1 MKMETNNYP
10 LLFTSLS
17 LNKLRLKNRIVM
29 PATHLNYTPGG
40 QVSDQLAAFYAARA
54 RGGAGLVIVGGCVVS
69 EVAGGPMMVSIM
81 DDKDIPGLTRLAQA
95 VHEQGGLIGAQ
106 LYHAGAYS
114 FRMLIPDQAISSS
127 DHTSAFTREQARGL
141 NKEEIPQVQEQFAQA
156 ATRAQKAGFDM
167 VEILGSA
174 GYLICQFLSP
184 RINQR
189 EDEYGGSLQNRMR
202 FGLETVG
209 KVRQAVGP
217 DFCVGIR
224 LAGHDF
230 VPASHGN
237 KECQAF
243 AAACREKGVD
253 LINVTG
259 GWHETKVP
267 QLTSEVPPGGF
278 AYLARGVKQAVDI
291 PVCASNRIHT
301 PAEAEEILAR
311 GDADLICMSRP
322 LIADP
327 MFPIKAQ
334 KGRDDLIRR
343 CTNCNQGC
351 FDSVLS
357 LKPVGCM
364 VNPRAGHEYEP
375 MAGPTDKPQ
384 KVVVVGGGPAGSEAA
399 LTLAQRGHQVVLF
412 EKAACLGGQT
422 KWYHKPLQKD
432 GFGEIGDWHLANLE
446 EMGVDIRLGQGAD
459 LKKITEL
466 KPDHVV
472 LTTGG
477 ANLNLNIPG
486 SDRDHVVSAWDL
498 LKGKAK
504 AKGPV
509 VVVGGGAVGL
519 ETALFLARQGALTP
533 EQLHFLTLFEAESPE
548 ALAALM
554 SQGSYKVCLVEMLPK
569 IGRGMGRSTKWIHLG
584 LLKKFKIE
592 VHTKTRVNEI
602 LPEGVLVESEQGN
615 QVLPAATVVIAVGVE
630 PCLELFEPLREK
642 GIKVHL
648 AGDSKE
654 PRTVLNAIMDGNRL
668 GQDI

>member
-1 MKMETNNYP
+1 VKKENTNYP

-17 LNKLRLKNRIVM
+17 LKKLRLKNRIIM

-40 QVSDQLAAFYAARA
+40 QVSDQLLAFYAARA
-54 RGGAGLVIVGGCVVS
+54 RGGAALMIVGGCVIS
-69 EVAGGPMMVSIM
+69 ELAGGPMMVSIM
-81 DDKDIPGLTRLAQA
+81 DDKDIPGLAKLAEA
-95 VHEQGGLIGAQ
+95 VHKQGGLIGAQ

-127 DHTSAFTREQARGL
+127 DHTSAFTREPARGL
-141 NKEEIPQVQEQFAQA
+141 KKDEIPRVQDQFAQA
-156 ATRAQKAGFDM
+156 AIRAKKAGFDM

-189 EDEYGGSLQNRMR
+189 EDEYGGSLENRMR
-202 FGLETVG
+202 FGLETVE

-217 DFCVGIR
+217 EFCVGIR

-230 VPASHGN
+230 VPGSHGN
-237 KECQAF
+237 KESRAF
-243 AAACREKGVD
+243 AAACREMGVD

-278 AYLARGVKQAVDI
+278 AYLARGIKRKVDI

-301 PAEAEEILAR
+301 PAEAEELLAR

-327 MFPIKAQ
+327 MLPIKVQ
-334 KGRDDLIRR
+334 TGREELIRQ

-351 FDSVLS
+351 FDAVLS

-364 VNPRAGHEYEP
+364 VNPRAGKEHKP

-412 EKAACLGGQT
+412 EKEGHLGGQA
-422 KWYHKPLQKD
+422 KWYHRPLHKD
-432 GFGEIGDWHLANLE
+432 GFGAIGDWHLANLKE
-446 EMGVDIRLGQGAD
+446 LGVDVRLQQKAD
-459 LKKITEL
+459 LGIIAKF

-486 SDRDHVVSAWDL
+486 SDQDHVVSAWDV
-498 LKGKAK
+498 LKGKAMV
-504 AKGPV
+504 KGPA

-533 EQLHFLTLFEAESPE
+533 KQLYFLTLFQAEKPDN
-548 ALAALM
+548 LAALI
-554 SQGSYKVCLVEMLPK
+554 SQGSYKVSLVEMLPK

-584 LLKKFKIE
+584 LLKKFRIE
-592 VHTKTRVNEI
+592 VHTKTRVNQI
-602 LPEGVLVESEQGN
+602 LPEGVLVESEKGEAI
-615 QVLPAATVVIAVGVE
+615 LPCTTVVMAVGVTTNQ
-630 PCLELFEPLREK
+630 ELFEPLKKK
-642 GIKVHL
+642 GFRVHL
-648 AGDSKE
+648 AGDAKE
-654 PRTVLNAIMDGNRL
+654 PRTVLKAIEDGNRL
-668 GQDI
+668 GQEI